1 MKNTTRIGIVLVI
14 SCAFFAVEIAI
25 GFKTRSLALI
35 ADAFHYLNDIVAYAI
50 AFVAAWLQSRGQH
63 THQFTYAFHR
73 AELVGAFFNGV
84 FLLAL
89 ALSILLQSIERFVHL
104 ETVDHPILIL
114 IVGCVGLG
122 LNVLSALVIHDH
134 HGHGHGHSHSQGLG
148 HSHSEESVTTVN
160 VNPMDTVHASHN
172 HTIAPPLLAQE
183 TNLGLVGV
191 LIHLLGDA
199 VNNIGVIIVAIVIW
213 KLDSHK
219 KFYADPAMSLAI
231 ALIIFGSA
239 VPLTLRSGRILLE
252 STPLH
257 LDLAK
262 VKEDLVTVPLVKSV
276 HDMHVWHLS
285 QSVILAS
292 LHVCVPEGT
301 TLEQWEQTER
311 YLQHCFSA
319 YGISHVTISP
329 EIQRD
334 SQSNSDAEETVKLN
348 GCRVP
353 SEDEF
358 GCSVSELKIKKRR
371 VTSTGDG
378 V

>member
-25 GFKTRSLALI
+25 GFRTRSLALI

-50 AFVAAWLQSRGQH
+50 AFAAAWLQARGQH

-89 ALSILLQSIERFVHL
+89 ALSILLQSIERFVHV
-104 ETVDHPILIL
+104 ETIDSPVSIL
-114 IVGCVGLG
+114 IVGCVGLA
-122 LNVLSALVIHDH
+122 LNVLSALVVHDH
-134 HGHGHGHSHSQGLG
+134 HGHGHGHGHSHGGG
-148 HSHSEESVTTVN
+148 HSHSHSDLQIASVELTAL
-160 VNPMDTVHASHN
+160 DSVHASHN
-172 HTIAPPLLAQE
+172 HTVDPPTNSREA
-183 TNLGLVGV
+183 NLGLVGV
-191 LIHLLGDA
+191 LVHLLGDA
-199 VNNIGVIIVAIVIW
+199 MNNIGVIIVAVILW
-213 KLDSHK
+213 KLSSPK
-219 KFYADPAMSLAI
+219 RFYADPAMSLAI
-231 ALIIFGSA
+231 SLVIFGSA
-239 VPLTLRSGRILLE
+239 LPLTLRSGRILLE

-262 VKEDLVTVPLVKSV
+262 VKEDLVTLPLVKSV
-276 HDMHVWHLS
+276 HDIHVWHLS

-301 TLEQWEQTER
+301 TLEQWEKTEQ
-311 YLQHCFSA
+311 YLQHCFAA
-319 YGISHVTISP
+319 YGITHVTISP

-334 SQSNSDAEETVKLN
+334 AQTNGSEVESEFKG

-358 GCSVSELKIKKRR
+358 GCSVKDLKKRR
-371 VTSTGDG
+371 VPSGG
-378 V
+378 AV